1 MVVQA
6 PQSRQDRTLSPPK
19 LPLFP
24 MANTSANASDMGEKI
39 RSGARWRLALLL
51 LLLVAGVSVALLL
64 PRLREWQLA
73 RASAEALAEQAA
85 REPRRADVQYYLG
98 LRQMAAGNVE
108 AAATALRRAVEL
120 APDRPAYRLEF
131 ARALRRGGADGR
143 AYEQLQQVV
152 KQAPDLAEAQ
162 FGLGLLLAEHGREQ
176 EAEAPLTRA
185 TELTPDDVDAW
196 YALGRCLAD
205 IRQEPRAEAA
215 YRRALAL
222 NPRFVGA
229 LLGLGDLL
237 ARGGRDAEAIPILTR
252 ARELAPEDPEGW
264 RLLGAIRS
272 RMARTQAEA
281 RAAEGLLRGAAQR
294 APSSSAAHDAL
305 GMHLLRQGRY
315 NEAVPE
321 LRAAAALDPS
331 DTGALF
337 SLGRALRLAG
347 RKEEAQQAFAEF
359 ARRSDYERQARYL
372 SMRID
377 RMPENSDL
385 YVRLGDLHAAH
396 GARDRAIFEYQRA
409 LQRRPGDAAIQRK
422 LAALQT
428 AGAR

>member
-1 MVVQA
+1 
-6 PQSRQDRTLSPPK
+6 
-19 LPLFP
+19 
-24 MANTSANASDMGEKI
+24 MANTSASAGDMGGKI
-39 RSGARWRLALLL
+39 RSGVRWRWALLL
-51 LLLVAGVSVALLL
+51 LLLVAGVSSALLL

-73 RASAEALAEQAA
+73 RASAGELAAQAA
-85 REPRRADVQYYLG
+85 REPRRADVRYYLG
-98 LRQMAAGNVE
+98 LRQLAAGGVE
-108 AAATALRRAVEL
+108 EAATALRRAVEL
-120 APDRPAYRLEF
+120 APDRPAYRLEL

-143 AYEQLQQVV
+143 AYEQLQQVA

-176 EAEAPLTRA
+176 EAEAPLMRA
-185 TELTPDDVDAW
+185 TELTPGDADAW
-196 YALGRCLAD
+196 YALGKCLAD

-237 ARGGRDAEAIPILTR
+237 ARGGRDAEAIPLLTR
-252 ARELAPEDPEGW
+252 ARELEPGNPDGW
-264 RLLGAIRS
+264 RSLGAIRS
-272 RMARTQAEA
+272 RMARTPAEA
-281 RAAEGLLRGAAQR
+281 RAAEELLRGAAQR
-294 APSSSAAHDAL
+294 APNSAAAHDAL

-315 NEAVPE
+315 DEAVPE

-359 ARRSDYERQARYL
+359 ARRNDYERQARYL
-372 SMRID
+372 SMRIG
-377 RMPENSDL
+377 RMPENADL
-385 YVRLGDLHAAH
+385 YVRLGDLHATH
-396 GARDRAIFEYQRA
+396 GARDRALFEYQRA
-409 LQRRPGDAAIQRK
+409 LQHRPGDAAIQQK
-422 LAALQT
+422 LAALQH
-428 AGAR
+428 AGTR